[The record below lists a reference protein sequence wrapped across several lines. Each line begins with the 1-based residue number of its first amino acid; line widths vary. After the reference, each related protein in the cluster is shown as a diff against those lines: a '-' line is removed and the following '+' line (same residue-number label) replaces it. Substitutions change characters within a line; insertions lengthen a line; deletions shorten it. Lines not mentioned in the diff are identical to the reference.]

1 MGIGGMSL
9 HIIKTDMLLATLGG
23 FADAPPGG
31 MQVNAVPMWVWDEII
46 RLSRQARVASGE
58 LNNLAERSGRSYDN
72 LLVRVHQAR
81 RGKLPGYLRE
91 YLKNKPGG

>member
-1 MGIGGMSL
+1 MSL
-9 HIIKTDMLLATLGG
+9 HTIKTDMLLATLGG

-46 RLSRQARVASGE
+46 RLSRQSRVASGE
-58 LNNLAERSGRSYDN
+58 LNSLAERSGRSYNTLKAQLD
-72 LLVRVHQAR
+72 QAR